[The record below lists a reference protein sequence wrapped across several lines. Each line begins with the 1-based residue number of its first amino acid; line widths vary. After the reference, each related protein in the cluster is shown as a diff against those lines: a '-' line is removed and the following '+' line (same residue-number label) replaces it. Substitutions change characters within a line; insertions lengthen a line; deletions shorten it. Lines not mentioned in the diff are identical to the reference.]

1 MVPQSGVKLHILMT
15 FLRQLFGELHKLF
28 ARRRTYIGYVVFIV
42 FEALLLTLWVKLGR
56 EQVEKLAER
65 NLIPVEELYS
75 SLTST
80 YWIMGWSMFLLG
92 SIYFALVA
100 GDIVAKES
108 EDGNM
113 RMVLARPVSRLRVLL
128 LKYAAAIIYTVTFV
142 IFVGVSGY
150 AMSVAAMGWEGG
162 LFIWNPDMF
171 ILAVYPDWSE
181 GFIRLFAGAC
191 FMGVSMCV
199 VTSLGFFFSCMKMK
213 PAAATIMALSV
224 FFIDFVL
231 QNVPFLADFKES
243 FITFRMSA
251 WVYLMAEQIPWARII
266 ESYAILMG
274 LNVSLFV
281 MGWMI
286 FQSRDFQT

>member
-1 MVPQSGVKLHILMT
+1 MT
-15 FLRQLFGELHKLF
+15 FLAQLSGELRKLF
-28 ARRRTYIGYVVFIV
+28 ARRRTYIGYFVFLV

-56 EQVEKLAER
+56 GQVEALAER
-65 NLIPVEELYS
+65 NLIPIDQLYS

-80 YWIMGWSMFLLG
+80 YWIMGGSMFLLG

-100 GDIVAKES
+100 GDVVAKEA

-128 LKYAAAIIYTVTFV
+128 LKYVAVIIYTVTFV
-142 IFVGVSGY
+142 IFVGVTGY
-150 AMSVAAMGWEGG
+150 GMSVIAMGSEGG
-162 LFIWNPDMF
+162 LFVWNPDMF
-171 ILAVYPDWSE
+171 ILAVYPDWTE
-181 GFIRLFAGAC
+181 AFIRLFAGAC
-191 FMGVSMCV
+191 LMGLSMCV

-224 FFIDFVL
+224 FFLDFVL
-231 QNVPFLADFKES
+231 QNIPFLAGFREY

-251 WVYLMAEQIPWARII
+251 WIYLLAEQIPWARLI

-281 MGWMI
+281 GGWMI
-286 FQSRDFQT
+286 FQARDFKT